1 MAGVCVA
8 VVGLSSWLLAQGPA
22 PAPAAGAA
30 GRLPVKRVILYKN
43 GIGYFEHLGRVTGN
57 QPVAIEFTSGQL
69 NDVLKSLT
77 ALDLGG
83 GRISGISYNSEA
95 PLARRLGALRLPLKE
110 DTNVTAFF
118 EALRGA
124 PLEVQTRAGGV
135 VAGRLLSVERRP
147 RPQGDK
153 VFDVDTLVLVTDNGL
168 VRSVELD
175 PSMTVRITEA
185 EVAQQVGGYLDL
197 VGSARAQ
204 DLRRMVIATAGAGER
219 PLFVSYVSEVPIW
232 KTTYRIVLPSEAARK
247 PFLQGWA
254 IVDNTVGEDWT
265 GVELSL
271 VAGAPQSF
279 VQQLSQPYYA
289 RRPVVPLPEGA
300 LLSPQTHEGVLRGG
314 DGAIFGA
321 GALAGRVMD
330 ATGRPLPG
338 VTVSVTGPS
347 GNTSEYTT
355 DGDGH
360 YRMAGL
366 APGEYAV
373 SYQMAGFRSV
383 DTSGLRIE
391 AGERRNDVRLEVG
404 AFGEAVMVE
413 APPAM
418 LDTSTSQT
426 GGRRR
431 ASFSARPAVPSPAPP
446 PAPTVEE
453 VFNARVDL
461 EPMAQAQE
469 LGDLFEYK
477 IKEPV
482 TIRKNQSALVPI
494 LNTEIATEKV
504 SLWNDARGSA
514 RPLRALWLTNSSTLT
529 LDAGSFTVVEGDAFA
544 GEGLVEA
551 LKPGERRLVS
561 YATDLGVQVQAQ
573 RDGGPRRVTRVS
585 IARGVMTQ
593 HSEERQ
599 RATYTVRNDDT
610 SARSVVIEHAAR
622 SGWKLTGGTTPVE
635 TSAGAH
641 RFRVAVEPKKT
652 TVLTID
658 ELHPIESR
666 TMVSN
671 LTDDQ
676 VTLILRGEALSEPAR
691 QALRTISEKKAELAS
706 IDRARSAH
714 ETEGSRIGDD
724 QERLRENMKALKG
737 SDEEKRLLQRYTR
750 QLDEQE
756 TRLEVLQRE
765 SDELTA
771 RRDARQAE
779 LDKLIQ
785 DLAVDVA
792 LP

>member
-1 MAGVCVA
+1 VA
-8 VVGLSSWLLAQGPA
+8 VLGLSSWLLAQGPA
-22 PAPAAGAA
+22 AGPA

-83 GRISGISYNSEA
+83 GRISGISYNSDA
-95 PLARRLGALRLPLKE
+95 PLDRRLGALRLPLRE
-110 DTNVTAFF
+110 ETNVTAFF

-124 PLEVQTRAGGV
+124 PLEVQTRTGLV
-135 VAGRLLSVERRP
+135 TGRLLSVERRP

-153 VFDVDTLVLVTDNGL
+153 VFDVDTLVLVTDTGV

-175 PSMTVRITEA
+175 PSMSVRITEA
-185 EVAQQVGGYLDL
+185 DVARQVGGYLDL

-204 DLRRMVIATAGAGER
+204 DLRRMVIATTGTGER
-219 PLFVSYVSEVPIW
+219 PLFVSYISEVPIW
-232 KTTYRIVLPSEAARK
+232 KTTYRIVLPPDASRK

-289 RRPVVPLPEGA
+289 KRPVVPLPEGA

-314 DGAIFGA
+314 DGAIA
-321 GALAGRVMD
+321 D
-330 ATGRPLPG
+330 
-338 VTVSVTGPS
+338 
-347 GNTSEYTT
+347 
-355 DGDGH
+355 
-360 YRMAGL
+360 
-366 APGEYAV
+366 
-373 SYQMAGFRSV
+373 
-383 DTSGLRIE
+383 
-391 AGERRNDVRLEVG
+391 AGEIR
-404 AFGEAVMVE
+404 EAVTVE
-413 APPAM
+413 APGQASE
-418 LDTSTSQT
+418 TFRAQISA
-426 GGRRR
+426 GGRGGT
-431 ASFSARPAVPSPAPP
+431 SFSARPLPAPAPP
-446 PAPTVEE
+446 PSPATPE
-453 VFNARVDL
+453 FNARVDL
-461 EPMAQAQE
+461 QPAAQAQE
-469 LGDLFEYK
+469 LGDLFEYR

-514 RPLRALWLTNSSTLT
+514 RPLRALWLTNSSALT

-544 GEGLVEA
+544 GEGLVDA

-585 IARGVMTQ
+585 VARGVMTQ
-593 HSEERQ
+593 YSEERQ
-599 RATYTVRNDDT
+599 HAAYTIRNEDT
-610 SARSVVIEHAAR
+610 SARTIVIEHPAR
-622 SGWKLTGGTTPVE
+622 SGWTLAGGAAPAE
-635 TSAGAH
+635 TSSGAH
-641 RFRVAVEPKKT
+641 RFRVAVESKKT
-652 TVLTID
+652 SVLTVD

-676 VTLILRGEALSEPAR
+676 VTFILRG
-691 QALRTISEKKAELAS
+691 QALDGASRQTMQDIVAKKTEIVSIGQTIATHAAEA
-706 IDRARSAH
+706 
-714 ETEGSRIGDD
+714 SRISDD

-737 SDEEKRLLQRYTR
+737 SEEEKRLLQRYTR

-756 TRLEVLQRE
+756 TRLEVLRRE
-765 SDELTA
+765 SDELDT
-771 RRDARQAE
+771 RRKARQAE
-779 LDKLIQ
+779 LDALIQ
-785 DLAVDVA
+785 ALAFDVA
-792 LP
+792 VPAAGKP